1 MVDKFV
7 IDVYNY
13 VMDENKSAK
22 TKMEA
27 RLDFMSEKETKI
39 LDIFGKAIP
48 KLSELEKE
56 KLLAFGEGMAF
67 MVERKDPAKAPD
79 TATAK

>member
-1 MVDKFV
+1 
-7 IDVYNY
+7 
-13 VMDENKSAK
+13 
-22 TKMEA
+22 
-27 RLDFMSEKETKI
+27 MSEKETKI
-39 LDIFGKAIP
+39 LDTFGEAIP

-67 MVERKDPAKAPD
+67 MVERKDSTAQAPD